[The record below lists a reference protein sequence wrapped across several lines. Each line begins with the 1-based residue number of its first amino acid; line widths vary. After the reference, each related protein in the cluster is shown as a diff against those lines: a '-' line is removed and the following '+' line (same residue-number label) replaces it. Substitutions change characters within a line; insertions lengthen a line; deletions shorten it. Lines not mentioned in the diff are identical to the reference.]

1 MSTHVQSQDALI
13 HNFILLH
20 LGIFV
25 QESNLFGKSRE
36 REQAFNLQYL
46 ALFNSEVTK
55 EGRRTGKEAK

>member
-36 REQAFNLQYL
+36 RESKHLIY
-46 ALFNSEVTK
+46 SI
-55 EGRRTGKEAK
+55 